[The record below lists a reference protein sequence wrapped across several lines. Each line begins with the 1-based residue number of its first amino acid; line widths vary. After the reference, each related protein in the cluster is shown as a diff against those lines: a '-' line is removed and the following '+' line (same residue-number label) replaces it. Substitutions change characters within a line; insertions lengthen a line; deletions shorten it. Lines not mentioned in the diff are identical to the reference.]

1 MYLDKVI
8 LTNFKNYSAAD
19 FQFARDFNIITGNN
33 GQGKTNL
40 LDAIYLLCMTKSY
53 FQYSEK
59 NLIKFDKDFFRVD
72 GNFHLN
78 DEIINVVCKYKLPN
92 NKSFIVNDKEVRK
105 FSHFIGKLPAVMI
118 APGDIQLIEEGSE
131 ERRKFIDISICQ
143 GNREYLEALNKYNKI
158 LKQRN
163 SLLKQINRDGRSQ
176 QELIDYYNEE
186 MAIISEFV
194 MNSRRIFTDEI
205 NIIYNEIYEQIA
217 SGKEDVNCLYLPD
230 CQGQKADFLEAYRA
244 SYKKDLILERTTRG
258 IHKDDLEFIISS
270 LPVKRIGSQG
280 QIKST
285 IFAAKLA
292 QYHWLKKIIG
302 TKPILLLDDIF
313 DKLDHHRVTNLLKII
328 DSDEYGQVFIT
339 DTYSERVNNILP
351 ELKKKSNSFTINEGK
366 VAAHGK

>member
-1 MYLDKVI
+1 MYLEKII
-8 LTNFKNYSAAD
+8 LTNFKNYIASEV
-19 FQFARDFNIITGNN
+19 QFANGFNIITGNN

-59 NLIKFDKDFFRVD
+59 NLIKFDQDFFRVD
-72 GNFHLN
+72 GSFYLH
-78 DEIINVVCKYKLPN
+78 EERINVVCKYKLPAT
-92 NKSFIVNDKEVRK
+92 KSFIVNDKEVRK
-105 FSHFIGKLPAVMI
+105 YSLFIGRLPAVMI

-143 GNREYLEALNKYNKI
+143 GNREYLESLNRYNKI

-163 SLLKQINRDGRSQ
+163 SLLKQINREGRSHDD
-176 QELIDYYNEE
+176 LLDYYNVE
-186 MAIISEFV
+186 MASISAHIVEV
-194 MNSRRIFTDEI
+194 RRVFTDEI
-205 NIIYNEIYEQIA
+205 NIIYREIYEHIT
-217 SGKEDVNCLYLPD
+217 SGKEEVNCLYLPD
-230 CQGQKADFLEAYRA
+230 CEGSKEDFIKAYQA
-244 SYKKDLILERTTRG
+244 SYKKDVILERTTRG
-258 IHKDDLEFIISS
+258 IHKDDLEFIIRSQ
-270 LPVKRIGSQG
+270 PVKKTGSQG

-339 DTYSERVNNILP
+339 DTYSERISTILP
-351 ELKKKSNSFTINEGK
+351 ELQKRSVSFTINEGE
-366 VAAHGK
+366 VHTYGK